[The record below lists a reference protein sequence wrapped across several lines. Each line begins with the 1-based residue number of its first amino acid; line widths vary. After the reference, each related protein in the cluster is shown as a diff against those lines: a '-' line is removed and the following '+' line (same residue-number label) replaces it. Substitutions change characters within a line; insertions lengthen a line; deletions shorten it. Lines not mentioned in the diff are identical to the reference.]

1 LFGSGQNFLE
11 KTHQVSEEEM
21 FWFNGKGVK
30 MYDLAIELLAI
41 VIAVGILWL
50 YLEWRIRKR
59 S

>member
-1 LFGSGQNFLE
+1 
-11 KTHQVSEEEM
+11 M

-30 MYDLAIELLAI
+30 MYDLAAELLAI

-59 S
+59 P

>member
-1 LFGSGQNFLE
+1 
-11 KTHQVSEEEM
+11 M
-21 FWFNGKGVK
+21 FWFNGKEAK

-59 S
+59 P